1 MPSSRQIGICASNEP
16 CADVRYT
23 ARELAHK
30 RSHIEA
36 DAYGERRD
44 IDGSEANGD
53 AGMARKT

>member
-1 MPSSRQIGICASNEP
+1 
-16 CADVRYT
+16 VRYT

-30 RSHIEA
+30 RSHIET

-53 AGMARKT
+53 AGMARKTGI